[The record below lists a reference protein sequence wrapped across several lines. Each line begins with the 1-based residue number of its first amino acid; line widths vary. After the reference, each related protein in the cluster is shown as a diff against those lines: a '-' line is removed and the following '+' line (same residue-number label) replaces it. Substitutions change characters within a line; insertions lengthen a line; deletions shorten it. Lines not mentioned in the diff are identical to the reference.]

1 MTRPRVRHALALA
14 LAASSAAACVT
25 GSGDDHAAS
34 TDIALDWR
42 LEVAWSVGGVADTSL
57 VLATLKADDIA
68 VQDGVLLLID
78 RNRSQIARYSSE
90 GEPLASVGRG
100 EGAGP
105 GELKFPTSVAVDPSG
120 RIIVEERVNG
130 RLSYFDAQGRFLMHK
145 PHELQRN
152 ISRVRAVTDSSL
164 VGLVLSI
171 DSIALAIRTEHGV
184 RPIVAHAAAKLFGTA
199 PVCST
204 TGYGVRTL
212 FSPTILFAT
221 ADSTLAFTDTGGQLT
236 FYRGDRPH
244 AVHTHAVP
252 RRRTSEAMAR
262 EHLGS
267 GIRIQVQG
275 MPPCTVPTRM
285 LLEVAEMAP
294 ELPAYGSLAVDP
306 DGSVWAMRY
315 AVGQEPAL
323 ADVFDPE
330 TGYVG
335 TVSLGA
341 ARPVAF
347 LSRSLLVSLEA
358 DDDEVPVVR
367 VYRVIR

>member
-1 MTRPRVRHALALA
+1 MTRTHARHVLAFA
-14 LAASSAAACVT
+14 LAASSACACAR
-25 GSGDDHAAS
+25 GEDHEAS
-34 TDIALDWR
+34 ADVVLDWR
-42 LEVAWSVGGVADTSL
+42 LELAWSVGGVADTSL
-57 VLATLKADDIA
+57 LLATLKADDIA
-68 VQDGVLLLID
+68 VQDSVLLLID
-78 RNRSQIARYSSE
+78 RNRSQIARYSSG
-90 GEPLASVGRG
+90 GERLEPVGRG

-105 GELKFPTSVAVDPSG
+105 GELTFPTSLAVDPSG

-130 RLSYFDAQGRFLMHK
+130 RISYFDAQGRFLMHR
-145 PHELQRN
+145 PHEVRQN
-152 ISRVRAVTDSSL
+152 ISQLRAVTDSSL
-164 VGLVLSI
+164 VGLVFSM
-171 DSIALAIRTEHGV
+171 DSIVLAIRTEHGM
-184 RPIVAHAAAKLFGTA
+184 RPIVANAAAKLFGTA

-212 FSPTILFAT
+212 FSPTIVFAT
-221 ADSTLAFTDTGGQLT
+221 ADSTLAFTDGSGQVT

-262 EHLGS
+262 EHLGA

-285 LLEVAEMAP
+285 LLEVAELAP
-294 ELPAYGSLAVDP
+294 ELPAYASLAVDP
-306 DGSVWAMRY
+306 DGVVWAMRY
-315 AVGQEPAL
+315 AVGKEPAI

-330 TGYVG
+330 TGYTG

-347 LSRSLLVSLEA
+347 LSRSLLVSLET

-367 VYRVIR
+367 VYRVMKP